1 MAVTLAGVVLATLV
15 ILGYLTFIWWLD
27 RYEREPLWI
36 IALVFLWGGLGG
48 TCLGCI
54 LSLPLIAIGEALPLG
69 LRPEVISSVLVA
81 PFAEEFTKALV
92 FIPLV
97 LTHHFDNETDGL
109 IYGAAAGLGF
119 AAVENLLYYMN
130 AMQGGADAVFRLIVM
145 RTFFTALVHCISSSI
160 IGMAI
165 GYARH
170 RSGSARWLIY
180 PVIGYVVAVVNHAIW
195 NGAAVYAGLPIL
207 SESTRGVIFTA
218 ALGVVVIAA
227 ITMFLLTQYS
237 LDREHEVIRRFLK
250 KEAERGTL
258 PEKHAEIIP
267 FWTKRR
273 KPGWLPEGVPRQ
285 EYVRAAT
292 LLAFR
297 HYQLEIAEGERR
309 REYNEDIARYREE
322 IRDMLEGVS
331 PG

>member
-1 MAVTLAGVVLATLV
+1 MLAVFAGVVLATLV

-36 IALVFLWGGLGG
+36 VGLVFLWGGIGG
-48 TCLGCI
+48 TCLGVAV
-54 LSLPLIAIGEALPLG
+54 SLPLMVVAQALPLG
-69 LRPEVISSVLVA
+69 IQPEVISSVVIA
-81 PFAEEFTKALV
+81 PFVEELTKGLI

-119 AAVENLLYYMN
+119 AAVENLLYYMT
-130 AMQGGADAVFRLIVM
+130 AMQGGAEAVFRLIVM
-145 RTFFTALVHCISSSI
+145 RTLFTALVHCISSAI
-160 IGMAI
+160 LGMAI

-170 RSGSARWLIY
+170 RAGAARWVIY
-180 PVIGYVVAVVNHAIW
+180 PALGYVVAVINHAIW

-207 SESTRGVIFTA
+207 AETTRGLILTA

-227 ITMFLLTQYS
+227 ITMFLITQFS
-237 LDREHEVIRRFLK
+237 LDREHKVIQRFLE
-250 KEAERGTL
+250 KEAELGTL
-258 PEKHAEIIP
+258 PRRHAEIIP
-267 FWTKRR
+267 FWTRRR
-273 KPGWLPEGVPRQ
+273 KSGWLPGGVPRD

-297 HYQLEIAEGERR
+297 HYQLEIAEGERQQQ
-309 REYNEDIARYREE
+309 YQDDIKQYRAEL
-322 IRDMLEGVS
+322 RDMLEGVS